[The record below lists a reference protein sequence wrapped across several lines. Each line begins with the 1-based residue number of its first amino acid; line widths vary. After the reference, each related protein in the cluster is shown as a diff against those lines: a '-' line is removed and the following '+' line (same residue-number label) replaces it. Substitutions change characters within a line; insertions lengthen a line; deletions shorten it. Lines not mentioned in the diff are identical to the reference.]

1 MPSHSLFLTLNPQPS
16 TLNPKSHTLIPLPQ
30 VLCVYA
36 RHLTRPLLCL
46 NPQSSTLDPKAL
58 IPTPYTLKPLRP
70 KYCVQVGDTCRTCFW
85 QSSRSAS
92 NRACEFIREPQ
103 WQGSQAAR
111 RPAPSAVADAAA
123 AFCALLSLMI
133 TWREDRAHHQRNLLD
148 SMSQVPVSVERY
160 SQVPRAM
167 GTGLVASRN
176 SLSIFITVD
185 ITL

>member
-1 MPSHSLFLTLNPQPS
+1 MLCLEQTRLRLQQPALQRVLPIRLACMIWLAIPLALLNSQPS
-16 TLNPKSHTLIPLPQ
+16 TLNPQPEIPHSHPSTSSP
-30 VLCVYA
+30 
-36 RHLTRPLLCL
+36 LCL
-46 NPQSSTLDPKAL
+46 CPLSHSPPPVSQPPILNPWSESPD
-58 IPTPYTLKPLRP
+58 PTPYTLKPLSP
-70 KYCVQVGDTCRTCFW
+70 KYGVGDTCRTCFW

-148 SMSQVPVSVERY
+148 SRSQVPVSVER
-160 SQVPRAM
+160 
-167 GTGLVASRN
+167 
-176 SLSIFITVD
+176 
-185 ITL
+185 